1 MKKNYKLTL
10 AYDGTRYLGWEHQP
24 QTDMTIQGK
33 VETVLSRMVD
43 APVEVIGAGRTDAGV
58 HARGMVANAFLDTAL
73 TPEEIRD
80 YLNRYLPDDIGAVE
94 VREASDRF
102 HSRYNALGKT
112 YCYPCYIG
120 PTKPVFNRRY
130 VYVPDAV
137 PDVERMRRAAAYLVG
152 EHDFASFCG
161 NPKMKKSTVR
171 EVDRIDI
178 QQKSGY
184 LTLTY
189 HGTGFLQYMVRILT
203 GTLLEVGFGKR
214 DPDSLPSLLEARD
227 RSQAGFT
234 APPKGLCLMKV
245 DYN

>member
-112 YCYPCYIG
+112 
-120 PTKPVFNRRY
+120 
-130 VYVPDAV
+130 
-137 PDVERMRRAAAYLVG
+137 
-152 EHDFASFCG
+152 
-161 NPKMKKSTVR
+161 
-171 EVDRIDI
+171 
-178 QQKSGY
+178 
-184 LTLTY
+184 
-189 HGTGFLQYMVRILT
+189 
-203 GTLLEVGFGKR
+203 
-214 DPDSLPSLLEARD
+214 
-227 RSQAGFT
+227 
-234 APPKGLCLMKV
+234 
-245 DYN
+245 

>member
-112 YCYPCYIG
+112 YCYTCYIG

-130 VYVPDAV
+130 VYVPDAA

-161 NPKMKKSTVR
+161 NPRMKKSTVR
-171 EVDRIDI
+171 LVDSITVERRKDRVIF
-178 QQKSGY
+178 
-184 LTLTY
+184 TL
-189 HGTGFLQYMVRILT
+189 HGTGYLQNMVRIIV
-203 GTLLEVGFGKR
+203 GTLLEVGRGYW
-214 DPDSLPSLLEARD
+214 PPEQVQAILEAKD
-227 RSQAGFT
+227 RRQAGPT
-234 APPKGLCLMKV
+234 APPEGLCLMKV
-245 DYN
+245 DY